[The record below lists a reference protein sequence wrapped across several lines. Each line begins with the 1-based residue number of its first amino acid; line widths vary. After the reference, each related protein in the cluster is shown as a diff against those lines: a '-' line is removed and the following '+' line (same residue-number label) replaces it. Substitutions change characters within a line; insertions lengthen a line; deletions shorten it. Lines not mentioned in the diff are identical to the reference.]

1 MLSLLAMLS
10 LQAAVAASAPPGPP
24 PTEALATSARFP
36 DSAYFLRR
44 ELAAALDAKDPA
56 RLAAAANRLAQL
68 GYLPR
73 ARTFA
78 QIAQRLPAA
87 DAEALRRRFLANRR
101 VRSAARPVAAIGPE
115 QALVEGVA
123 WDAGHRRLF
132 ATAVLGRALLV
143 SDGQQWRKVP
153 DLDVGGLSGIAID
166 APRHLLWLSSTST
179 TQTPN
184 RLTAFRGL
192 VALDLD
198 TLREVRRVAVTNE
211 GSPFDLAVGPDGTA
225 YASESQR
232 GLVYRLGPNDQSL
245 SILVRRGE
253 LTSPQG
259 LVPAA
264 DGKHLYV
271 ADYAMGVM
279 VVNLA
284 DGSVAPLP
292 SAAGTMLDGID
303 GLVGYRGDLIAIQN
317 GTSPRRILRLVL
329 DSAGTRIQR
338 VEMLESEAPGWGEPT
353 NGVIRD
359 DSLLYVDG
367 QGPRYDFNG
376 KLMGKAPLAP
386 TVIRALPLGAGKHD

>member
-1 MLSLLAMLS
+1 MLSLLAIVA
-10 LQAAVAASAPPGPP
+10 LQIAPVPP
-24 PTEALATSARFP
+24 PQPAPTEAVATSARFP
-36 DSAYFLRR
+36 NSAYFLRC
-44 ELAAALDAKDPA
+44 EIAAALGSMDVA

-68 GYLPR
+68 GYVPR
-73 ARTFA
+73 ARTLA
-78 QIAQRLPAA
+78 QIAQRLPASE
-87 DAEALRRRFLANRR
+87 AEALRRRFVANRL
-101 VRSAARPVAAIGPE
+101 VRSAARPIASIGPE
-115 QALVEGVA
+115 QALVEAVA
-123 WDAGHRRLF
+123 WDAPRHRLF

-153 DLDVGGLSGIAID
+153 DLDVGGLSGVAID
-166 APRHLLWLSSTST
+166 APRRLLWLSSTST
-179 TQTPN
+179 RQTPD

-211 GSPFDLAVGPDGTA
+211 GSPFDLAVGPDGTV

-232 GLVYRLGPNDQSL
+232 GLVYRLGLGDQSL
-245 SILVRRGE
+245 SILVRRGA

-259 LVPAA
+259 LVPAS
-264 DGKHLYV
+264 DGKRLYV

-292 SAAGTMLDGID
+292 STARTMLDGVD
-303 GLVGYRGDLIAIQN
+303 GLVGHRGDLIAIQN

-329 DSAGTRIQR
+329 DSAGSRIQR
-338 VEMLESEAPGWGEPT
+338 VDVLESEAPGWGEPT

-359 DSLLYVDG
+359 DELLYVDG

-376 KLMGKAPLAP
+376 KLIGKAPLAP
-386 TVIRALPLGAGKHD
+386 TVIRALPLGGKKTR

>member
-1 MLSLLAMLS
+1 MLSLLAIVA
-10 LQAAVAASAPPGPP
+10 LQIAPVPP
-24 PTEALATSARFP
+24 PQPAPTEAVATSVRYP

-44 ELAAALDAKDPA
+44 EIAAALDAKDPA
-56 RLAAAANRLAQL
+56 RLAAAANRLASL
-68 GYLPR
+68 GYVPR
-73 ARTFA
+73 TSTIA

-87 DAEALRRRFLANRR
+87 DAAALRRRFLANRR
-101 VRSAARPVAAIGPE
+101 VRSAARPIAAIGPE

-123 WDAGHRRLF
+123 WDAAHRRLF
-132 ATAVLGRALLV
+132 ATAVLGRALLM
-143 SDGQQWRKVP
+143 SDGAQWRKVP
-153 DLDVGGLSGIAID
+153 NLDVGGLSGIAID

-211 GSPFDLAVGPDGTA
+211 GSPFDLAVGPDGTV

-232 GLVYRLGPNDQSL
+232 GLVYRLGPNDQAL
-245 SILVRRGE
+245 SILVRRGA

-259 LVPAA
+259 LVQA
-264 DGKHLYV
+264 DGKRLYV

-292 SAAGTMLDGID
+292 SAAGTMLDGVD

-317 GTSPRRILRLVL
+317 GTSPRRILRLAL
-329 DSAGTRIQR
+329 DGAGTTILRAE
-338 VEMLESEAPGWGEPT
+338 VLESEAAGWGEPT
-353 NGVIRD
+353 LGVIRD

-367 QGPRYDFNG
+367 QGPRYDLNG
-376 KLMGKAPLAP
+376 KLIGKAPLAP
-386 TVIRALPLGAGKHD
+386 TMIRALPLGGKKTR